1 MSVTDR
7 RTSSW
12 TTARLQSLPCIAR
25 SRSSPSGS
33 PGDIDRRPSRDHT
46 ARCRVLSRTRIFGY
60 GCSLRPC
67 IAWCSR
73 RVHPAMPPEE
83 PLMDI
88 VLRALAAYVF
98 ILFLMRVVGRRE
110 LSSMEPSDVI
120 LLVVIGDLV
129 QNGVTQSDYSVTG
142 IVLAA
147 GTIGV
152 LATITAVITHRW
164 SRIRNV
170 IEGEPVILVQDGQLI
185 ERNM

>member
-1 MSVTDR
+1 
-7 RTSSW
+7 
-12 TTARLQSLPCIAR
+12 
-25 SRSSPSGS
+25 
-33 PGDIDRRPSRDHT
+33 
-46 ARCRVLSRTRIFGY
+46 
-60 GCSLRPC
+60 
-67 IAWCSR
+67 
-73 RVHPAMPPEE
+73 
-83 PLMDI
+83 MDI
-88 VLRALAAYVF
+88 VLRALVAYVF

-185 ERNM
+185 ERNMKNERLTQDEVMEQARLQQGVESLDEVKWAVLETSGSISIVKKQ